1 MLTRLAFGLA
11 LLASAPALV
20 SAPAR
25 ALPVDTALVFAVDVS
40 ASVDDA
46 SWRLQRDGL
55 ADAVESVRFMNAV
68 TQGMIGRTAIAVMQW
83 SSDSFVAIDWRV
95 VASRA
100 DAHRLALEI
109 RVMPRLQSAQTCVAR
124 AISAATSLLTPWT
137 ETATR
142 RVIDISGD
150 GKDGC
155 GESGNANEGAI
166 KWVRHVA
173 MGLDIT
179 INGLPIINDE
189 KDVAEWY
196 AAHVIG
202 GPGAFLEVAHSNDD
216 FAAAMRRKLVQ
227 EIAAR

>member
-1 MLTRLAFGLA
+1 MLARLALCLA
-11 LLASAPALV
+11 LLLPVPALL
-20 SAPAR
+20 SRPAQ

-40 ASVDDA
+40 ASVDEP
-46 SWRLQRDGL
+46 SWRLQRDGP

-83 SSDSFVAIDWRV
+83 SSDSFVAVDWRI

-100 DAHRLALEI
+100 HTRRLALEI

-124 AISAATSLLTPWT
+124 AIAAATTLLTPWT
-137 ETATR
+137 ENATK

-150 GKDGC
+150 G
-155 GESGNANEGAI
+155 
-166 KWVRHVA
+166 
-173 MGLDIT
+173 
-179 INGLPIINDE
+179 
-189 KDVAEWY
+189 
-196 AAHVIG
+196 
-202 GPGAFLEVAHSNDD
+202 NDD